1 MKTRVLGFVAL
12 AAVTVMTAIA
22 LFVVPAD
29 LNQGDAQRIMY
40 PHVASA
46 WLAYLSFGV
55 TALAGIGWLWKRD
68 LRLDAV
74 ALAGA
79 EIGVVFTAF
88 AIWGGMMWG
97 RPIWGVFWQWEDPRL
112 TTTALLL
119 ALYVGYLLLRQLTDD
134 PERRATRAAI
144 VGIVA
149 AIDIPIIHF
158 SVEWW
163 RGLHQTAT
171 IGSPDRVLESRRAD
185 AVRRH
190 AARHARRLHARVAV
204 PHDPP
209 LPAGADRRG
218 ARRGTAPRPDHE
230 RANGGAGAMTDA
242 GFVIAA
248 YVVIIGGLAAYTLV
262 RSGNGSE
269 RRAAATTRRDD
280 GLGAERADAPA
291 APAAM
296 GDPGPGRRGHGGRR
310 LPRLQQR
317 RKRAGLLPDPDRA
330 PGSRRCGRGR
340 DGPPRGPGRGWQRRA
355 DRRRTCAS
363 CSRTAIRRFRC
374 TRRSPRRAP
383 SARAREPWSRVA
395 SVADGVFEATQV
407 IVKHDENYEAPA
419 PGTQPSDRA
428 FEPGDEE

>member
-12 AAVTVMTAIA
+12 AAVAVMTVIA

-79 EIGVVFTAF
+79 EIGCLFTAF

-134 PERRATRAAI
+134 AERRATRAAI

-171 IGSPDRVLESRRAD
+171 IGSPERVLDPAAPDAFIQTLLATLAAFTLAWLYLMIRRYQLARI
-185 AVRRH
+185 A
-190 AARHARRLHARVAV
+190 AAREEARRL
-204 PHDPP
+204 
-209 LPAGADRRG
+209 DRIMS
-218 ARRGTAPRPDHE
+218 A
-230 RANGGAGAMTDA
+230 
-242 GFVIAA
+242 
-248 YVVIIGGLAAYTLV
+248 
-262 RSGNGSE
+262 
-269 RRAAATTRRDD
+269 
-280 GLGAERADAPA
+280 
-291 APAAM
+291 
-296 GDPGPGRRGHGGRR
+296 
-310 LPRLQQR
+310 
-317 RKRAGLLPDPDRA
+317 
-330 PGSRRCGRGR
+330 
-340 DGPPRGPGRGWQRRA
+340 
-355 DRRRTCAS
+355 
-363 CSRTAIRRFRC
+363 RTAE
-374 TRRSPRRAP
+374 P
-383 SARAREPWSRVA
+383 AR
-395 SVADGVFEATQV
+395 
-407 IVKHDENYEAPA
+407 
-419 PGTQPSDRA
+419 
-428 FEPGDEE
+428 